1 MKISGTAGKRVSAD
15 PLTRLPASP
24 LTSSNMSRLLTPKL
38 LLRGFEIFV
47 VASLAGFGI
56 TLLYGNDLPAFL
68 AALGRLHW
76 IWLLVGLGLASL
88 DWIGGGLRLWVIA
101 RHVHP
106 KPPLKGLILAG
117 GMGAWAGYIT
127 PLNTGAGPM
136 TMYTMR
142 RYGVPLP
149 VAVTS
154 TFISFVATILFFA
167 IAGPLAVVFGA
178 GRSLGQHGNLLGLSL
193 FDLFVGSLTII
204 AGIGFVMAVILIF
217 PRFVRDLI
225 HRGAIAI
232 GRRSQRVARRLDQ
245 LQAGIDQAHQSI
257 VAFKNPSGWL
267 ALFWAT
273 ILSGPSHANK
283 LLAGYVAL
291 RALGIHTNFVDIL
304 LVQTLVMF
312 LLYFA
317 PTPGASGVGEVLS
330 AAVMSAYVPRELTP
344 IYILLWRLTLNYFT
358 LGFGF
363 LVFSSWVR
371 KGLQAVGVPAL
382 DEPSGA
388 EPVATSSTT
397 SALS

>member
-1 MKISGTAGKRVSAD
+1 M
-15 PLTRLPASP
+15 P
-24 LTSSNMSRLLTPKL
+24 RLLTPKL

-47 VASLAGFGI
+47 AASLAGFLV
-56 TLLYGNDLPAFL
+56 TLLYGNNFPAFM

-76 IWLLVGLGLASL
+76 IWIVAGLGLASL
-88 DWIGGGLRLWVIA
+88 DWIGGGLRLWVCA
-101 RHVHP
+101 RHIYP
-106 KPPLKGLILAG
+106 NPPLKGMILAG

-127 PLNTGAGPM
+127 PLNSGAGPM
-136 TMYTMR
+136 TMYTIR

-149 VAVTS
+149 VAVTA
-154 TFISFVATILFFA
+154 TFVSFVATILFFA

-178 GRSLGQHGNLLGLSL
+178 GRSLGQRGNVLGLSL
-193 FDLFVGSLTII
+193 FDLFLGSLAII
-204 AGIGFVMAVILIF
+204 GGIGILMAFVMFF
-217 PRFVRDLI
+217 PKLVRNLI
-225 HRGAIAI
+225 HRAADAI
-232 GRRSQRVARRLDQ
+232 GRRSHRVADRLEK
-245 LQAGIDQAHQSI
+245 LRAGIDQAHESL
-257 VAFKNPSGWL
+257 VAFNSPRGWL

-330 AAVMSAYVPRELTP
+330 AAVMSSYVPRELTP
-344 IYILLWRLTLNYFT
+344 IYILIWRLTLSYFT

-371 KGLQAVGVPAL
+371 RGLKGVEETPLPEPA
-382 DEPSGA
+382 G
-388 EPVATSSTT
+388 
-397 SALS
+397 

>member
-1 MKISGTAGKRVSAD
+1 
-15 PLTRLPASP
+15 
-24 LTSSNMSRLLTPKL
+24 MSRLLTPKL
-38 LLRGFEIFV
+38 LLRGFEVFA
-47 VASLAGFGI
+47 VASLLGFGA
-56 TLLYGNDLPAFL
+56 TLLYANNLPAFL

-76 IWLLVGLGLASL
+76 IWILAGLGLASM
-88 DWIGGGLRLWVIA
+88 DWIGGGLRLWVVA
-101 RHVHP
+101 RHVYP
-106 KPPLKGLILAG
+106 RPPLKGLILAG

-154 TFISFVATILFFA
+154 TFMSFVATVLFFA

-178 GRSLGQHGNLLGLSL
+178 GRSLGQRGNVLGLSL
-193 FDLFVGSLTII
+193 FDLFLGSLSII
-204 AGIGFVMAVILIF
+204 AGIGLLMAVVLLF

-225 HRGAIAI
+225 HRAAEWI
-232 GRRSQRVARRLDQ
+232 GHRSQRFAARLTK
-245 LQAGIDQAHQSI
+245 LQTGIDQAHESV
-257 VAFKNPSGWL
+257 VAFKSLRGLL

-273 ILSGPSHANK
+273 VLSGPSHANK

-330 AAVMSAYVPRELTP
+330 AAVMSSYVPRELTP
-344 IYILLWRLTLNYFT
+344 IYILVWRLTLSYFT
-358 LGFGF
+358 LAFGF

-371 KGLQAVGVPAL
+371 QGLKGVEDPAL
-382 DEPSGA
+382 VEPAG
-388 EPVATSSTT
+388 
-397 SALS
+397 

>member
-1 MKISGTAGKRVSAD
+1 
-15 PLTRLPASP
+15 
-24 LTSSNMSRLLTPKL
+24 MSRLLTPKL
-38 LLRGFEIFV
+38 LLRGFEVFA
-47 VASLAGFGI
+47 VASLLGFGA
-56 TLLYGNDLPAFL
+56 TLLYGNNLPAFL

-76 IWLLVGLGLASL
+76 IWILAGLGLASM
-88 DWIGGGLRLWVIA
+88 DWIGGGLRLWAVA
-101 RHVHP
+101 RHVYP
-106 KPPLKGLILAG
+106 RPPLKGLILAG

-142 RYGVPLP
+142 RHGVPLP

-154 TFISFVATILFFA
+154 TFMSFVATVLFFA

-178 GRSLGQHGNLLGLSL
+178 GRSLGQRGNVLGLSL
-193 FDLFVGSLTII
+193 FDLFLGSLSII
-204 AGIGFVMAVILIF
+204 AGIGLLMAVVLLF

-225 HRGAIAI
+225 HRAAEWI
-232 GRRSQRVARRLDQ
+232 GHRSQRFAARLTK
-245 LQAGIDQAHQSI
+245 LQTGIDQAHESV
-257 VAFKNPSGWL
+257 VAFKSLRGLL

-273 ILSGPSHANK
+273 VLSGPSHANK

-330 AAVMSAYVPRELTP
+330 AAVMSSYVPRELTP
-344 IYILLWRLTLNYFT
+344 IYILVWRLTLSYFT
-358 LGFGF
+358 LAFGF

-371 KGLQAVGVPAL
+371 QGLKGVEDPAL
-382 DEPSGA
+382 VEPAG
-388 EPVATSSTT
+388 
-397 SALS
+397 